1 MSYLTIY
8 AHHNFKSVEFD
19 KLSIKKNKPQS
30 NILKKLR
37 ILLLGQ

>member
-8 AHHNFKSVEFD
+8 AHHNFKYFELD
-19 KLSIKKNKPQS
+19 KLSIKKNKSQC